1 MNKKLYLNKVAVKKS
16 TIHGF
21 GVFAE
26 KDLRKGERIEECC
39 FVFSNTEDEVVID
52 YLFEAGK
59 RYALLF
65 GYGSLYNHSDDPNC
79 EYDFNLKRRVAT
91 FKAAEPIKKGQEIF
105 VSYGD
110 EWFATRDVKK
120 KQLAPVK
127 RKTSRAKK
135 RKSKKR

>member
-1 MNKKLYLNKVAVKKS
+1 MNKKLFLNKLAVKKS

-26 KDLRKGERIEECC
+26 KDLRKGEKIEECC
-39 FVFSNTEDEVVID
+39 FVFSAVEDDIVED

-59 RYALLF
+59 RFALLF
-65 GYGSLYNHSDDPNC
+65 GYGSLYNHSDDANC
-79 EYDFNLKRRVAT
+79 EYTFDLKRRVAT
-91 FKAAEPIKKGQEIF
+91 FVAAEPIKKGQEIF

-120 KQLAPVK
+120 KQLSAQKSP
-127 RKTSRAKK
+127 AKK
-135 RKSKKR
+135 KSRRKKKNE